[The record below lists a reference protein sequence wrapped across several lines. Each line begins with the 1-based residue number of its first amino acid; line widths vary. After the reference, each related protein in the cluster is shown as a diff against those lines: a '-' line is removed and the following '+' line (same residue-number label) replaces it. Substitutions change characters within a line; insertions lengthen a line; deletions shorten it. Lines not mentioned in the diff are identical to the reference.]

1 MQQYY
6 DIKEKYPD
14 TILFFRMGDF
24 YEMFHEDAQIAHSV
38 LGIALTTRN
47 KNAPDPIPLAGIP
60 YHAKERYLWQ
70 LIDAGYRVAI
80 AEQVSDPKLKWI
92 VKREVARV
100 VTPATLHLESDAYD
114 AADKSHILL
123 SLTMSDE
130 VYGMSVLDSVTGRFQ
145 TSQLEWFQKICE
157 QIYKLAPSEV
167 ILQKSL
173 FDDVELR
180 DILQKKYGLNIYFFQ
195 SQLAPAQIITDFFW
209 VKSLESFG
217 IQDKQQCQASAGQ
230 LLEYLQKNQKTD
242 LWFITKLSYE
252 SHSWYMQ
259 LDESTIRSLDLVYN
273 ISTGSTQVGT
283 LMWVL
288 DHTKTPMWKRRLREQ
303 ILYPLQDIKEIRK
316 RHDFIDILISDRKLL
331 DSIREKL
338 KQVSDID
345 AILSRL
351 SLNRSGVKDM
361 IHLKNSLKSIIEVCD
376 IIEKSGNKKLKKLL
390 V

>member
-6 DIKEKYPD
+6 DIKEQHPD

-114 AADKSHILL
+114 ATDRSQILL
-123 SLTMSDE
+123 SLSMSAG
-130 VYGMSVLDSVTGRFQ
+130 VYGISVLDSVTGRFW

-167 ILQKSL
+167 VLQKSL
-173 FDDVELR
+173 FDDIELR
-180 DILQKKYGLNIYFFQ
+180 DVLQKKYGLNIYFYD
-195 SQLAPAQIITDFFW
+195 SQISPAQILRDFFW

-217 IQDKQQCQASAGQ
+217 IEGKQQCQISAWQ

-242 LWFITKLSYE
+242 LSFITTLSYE

-273 ISTGSTQVGT
+273 ISTASAKTGT
-283 LMWVL
+283 LLGVL
-288 DHTKTPMWKRRLREQ
+288 DHTKTSMWKRRLREQ
-303 ILYPLQDIKEIRK
+303 ILHPLQDIKEIKK
-316 RHDFIDILISDRKLL
+316 RHDFIDVLISDRRLL

-351 SLNRSGVKDM
+351 TLNRAGVKDM
-361 IHLKNSLKSIIEVCD
+361 IHLKNSLKSVVEVYD
-376 IIEKSGNKKLKKLL
+376 MIEKSENKKLKKLL
-390 V
+390 S